1 MVTDSDNTDQSTE
14 IALLRSDLKS
24 ITDNLSYIRSE
35 LVDVRSIDKKLTS
48 QSVTIEGLS
57 HRVTALEREQSDFRS
72 LFTTMQKD
80 IIQRIQ
86 DVKDS
91 SADSRQKDTKEILD
105 KLDETYS
112 KNATSQKELAG
123 RVSALENWRWYSLG
137 AIAVIVFMAAG
148 LPWQIIL
155 AAP

>member
-123 RVSALENWRWYSLG
+123 RVSALENWRWYLLG